1 MLLLQRGRPRH
12 HRVDTAGAL
21 WALRPEAPLAP
32 EAPWPNRPLSGVVR
46 GFHPCVTHD
55 CPQALPRFKISRQV
69 PSVVGTP
76 QVWPAAS
83 SRSISR
89 RTGHIELAKV
99 GWANVPSR
107 TRCHQWHI

>member
-21 WALRPEAPLAP
+21 WALRPKAPLAP

-55 CPQALPRFKISRQV
+55 CPQALPPRQDL
-69 PSVVGTP
+69 
-76 QVWPAAS
+76 PAGALCRGNPTGLARAS

-99 GWANVPSR
+99 GWASVPSR